1 MTKNKRLKIAPP
13 LTARKEFYALVR
25 VPSKSREALEL
36 GRELFKDPRNRTPS
50 LVSNIFVLENRLK
63 VPEKD
68 RVPFRELFPT
78 DEIARDLMSSH
89 LANSLK
95 YPVDGL
101 REALEA
107 LPPAKTDD

>member
-1 MTKNKRLKIAPP
+1 
-13 LTARKEFYALVR
+13 
-25 VPSKSREALEL
+25 
-36 GRELFKDPRNRTPS
+36 
-50 LVSNIFVLENRLK
+50 
-63 VPEKD
+63 
-68 RVPFRELFPT
+68 
-78 DEIARDLMSSH
+78 MSSH

>member
-1 MTKNKRLKIAPP
+1 M
-13 LTARKEFYALVR
+13 
-25 VPSKSREALEL
+25 
-36 GRELFKDPRNRTPS
+36 FKDPRNRTPS

-101 REALEA
+101 RESLET
-107 LPPAKTDD
+107 LEKRRNTKE